1 MGIFCEFALEQLQTT
16 ASELFLINLLCYTK
30 SFPQFSPKYF
40 GYFVPFSLSL
50 SLSLPLSLS
59 LFLFLYFQ
67 AIQLI
72 AIFSLL
78 GIEEIFKF

>member
-50 SLSLPLSLS
+50 SPTLS